1 MTSLSPTPS
10 RQSPRHLAPRH
21 LARPTTSGAITTIGL
36 DADDTLWHN
45 EDGFHRVEQRFV
57 EIVRPYLTNDANGSN
72 GTAGSPLTDAD
83 ILATLADRERS
94 NVAVFGYG
102 VKSFTFSM
110 IETAVTLSHG
120 TIPADRL
127 TMIIDEGRQ
136 LLTRPTKLLD
146 GVQET
151 LAKLGTMF
159 QLVLV
164 TKGDHHHQRSKLDE
178 SGLAR
183 WFSAIE
189 VVKEK
194 DTHTYE
200 RIISEH
206 AESTERF
213 AMVGNSVKSDVLP
226 VLELGGTAVH
236 IPYRFTWALEQGAV
250 EPHHVGSGRFFE
262 LAALPEVP
270 ALLAEL
276 GSTNND
282 R

>member
-1 MTSLSPTPS
+1 MSSATSLSETPS
-10 RQSPRHLAPRH
+10 MHPSPRHLAPRH
-21 LARPTTSGAITTIGL
+21 LAPPTTTGSITTIGL

-57 EIVRPYLTNDANGSN
+57 EIVRPSLPGESN
-72 GTAGSPLTDAD
+72 LTDAEVLRA
-83 ILATLADRERS
+83 LAERERS

-110 IETAVTLSHG
+110 IETAVALTDRQ
-120 TIPADRL
+120 IPSDHL

-136 LLTRPTKLLD
+136 LLTRPTELLD

-159 QLVLV
+159 RLVLV

-189 VVKEK
+189 VVSEK
-194 DTHTYE
+194 DTRTYE
-200 RIISEH
+200 RIVSEH
-206 AESTERF
+206 ADGTDGF
-213 AMVGNSVKSDVLP
+213 VMVGNSVKSDVLP
-226 VLELGGTAVH
+226 VLELGSTAVH
-236 IPYRFTWALEQGAV
+236 IPYRFTWALEQGSV

-262 LAALPEVP
+262 LATLLEVP
-270 ALLAEL
+270 ALMAKL
-276 GSTNND
+276 GSASSL
-282 R
+282 